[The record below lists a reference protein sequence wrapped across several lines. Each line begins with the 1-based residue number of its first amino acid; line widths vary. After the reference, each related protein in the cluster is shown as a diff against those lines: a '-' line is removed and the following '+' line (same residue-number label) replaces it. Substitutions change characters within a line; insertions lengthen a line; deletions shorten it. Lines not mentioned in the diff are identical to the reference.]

1 MRKKETDLNIIQ
13 ARYQK
18 RLDRQNN
25 YNKTKYD
32 HISIILNSGSK
43 EKVLKAAS
51 NKGFKNASDY
61 FKYLLTLDG
70 IFLNDPEKA
79 AGKDQE

>member
-43 EKVLKAAS
+43 EKVLQAAK

>member
-43 EKVLKAAS
+43 EKVLQAVK

-61 FKYLLTLDG
+61 FKYLLSLDG

-79 AGKDQE
+79 AGKNQE